1 MTIDLHQ
8 IDAIQDYDQAI
19 EALESFVEE
28 LVKEFVES
36 PEAEAYLQEYPE
48 MEDMIG
54 SWIDNLLYFGYAYE
68 SVTLPRMTKQTVNV
82 ILTELFPRK
91 ISLMMPEDANTT
103 IPELIAFWQYLKRQ
117 YKLRSA
123 DGILKL
129 LKQLQPNYPNIM
141 NDSSKF
147 GMAKSFFMEG
157 IGSGFDMSTPEGLQ
171 AFQEHYNQ
179 QLANPP
185 SPSFQQAATPDAAS
199 LIQSDYSAFLGGS
212 ELSLD
217 PASDAL
223 GDVEMM
229 PGQVINLAEVA
240 KMLDSLPEELAN
252 TPEALELRSALNFLS
267 TGQLFRQPDDSG
279 PDDFWQEMRSNLWTR
294 FVIGTEPPSEEA
306 IALLQQQQITETEP
320 GPILKDFQTIL
331 EFVGEGIPVSG
342 VNHLFPLKALP
353 ELNERLSTP
362 IPLDLKRPQMKS
374 YPTIQGLYLLVR
386 STGLAQIT
394 AKGKKPYMVL
404 NPEALQSWNSLN
416 PTERYFTL
424 LEAWLLHAHEEML
437 GGRGSPYDEGSKCIQ
452 FFSNPGN
459 TKQTLKDY
467 NAQDIYNYY
476 PEYHN
481 LALMH
486 LFGMLDWEVGK
497 PGKGK
502 GFRLKSFEQRPL
514 GQALIR
520 VMLQGV
526 KDELLEPQGSMTPG
540 FGTLQPVF
548 QPYFPEWQNNL
559 TLPQSEVQSGV
570 YTFKVS
576 LGKIWRRLAISS
588 QMSLFALS
596 RLILESVDFDTDHLD
611 EFSCK
616 DAFGR
621 TMRISHPYAD
631 GSPSTD
637 QVLIEEL
644 QLPVGAM
651 LTYVFD
657 FGDWWEFTV
666 QLEKIDPEDTRP
678 DYAAILEQHGEP
690 PEQYPD
696 FWDEDG
702 DEEDWDEDED

>member
-8 IDAIQDYDQAI
+8 IDSIKDYDRAI
-19 EALESFVEE
+19 EAMERFVEE
-28 LVKEFVES
+28 LVEDFAES
-36 PEAEAYLQEYPE
+36 PEGKAYLAEYPE

-68 SVTLPRMTKQTVNV
+68 SVTLPRMTKQDVNV

-91 ISLMMPEDANTT
+91 ISLMKPEDADTT

-123 DGILKL
+123 EAILKL
-129 LKQLQPNYPNIM
+129 LKKLQPNYRDII

-147 GMAKSFFMEG
+147 GIAKSFFMAGTE
-157 IGSGFDMSTPEGLQ
+157 SGFDMTSPEGLQ
-171 AFQEHYNQ
+171 AFQEQHNQ
-179 QLANPP
+179 QLQDNPP
-185 SPSFQQAATPDAAS
+185 STSSRQATPATAS
-199 LIQSDYSAFLGGS
+199 LIQSDYSTFLGGS
-212 ELSLD
+212 DLSFD
-217 PASDAL
+217 PSEDL
-223 GDVEMM
+223 EMP

-240 KMLDSLPEELAN
+240 EMLDNLPEELAN
-252 TPEALELRSALNFLS
+252 TPEALQLRSALTFLS
-267 TGQLFRQPDDSG
+267 TGQLFPEPNVSAPDN
-279 PDDFWQEMRSNLWTR
+279 FWQEMRSNLWRR
-294 FVIGTEPPSEEA
+294 FMIGLEPPSEEM
-306 IALLQQQQITETEP
+306 IALLQQQQITEIEP

-331 EFVGEGIPVSG
+331 EFVGDGIPVSG

-374 YPTIQGLYLLVR
+374 YPTIQGLYLLLR

-394 AKGKKPYMVL
+394 AKGKKPIMVL
-404 NPEALQSWNSLN
+404 NPEVLQPWNTLN

-424 LEAWLLHAHEEML
+424 LEAWLLHAREEML
-437 GGRGSPYDEGSKCIQ
+437 GESRSPYDEGSKCIQ
-452 FFSNPGN
+452 FFQNPDHIKK
-459 TKQTLKDY
+459 TIKDY

-486 LFGMLDWEVGK
+486 LFGLLDWEVGK

-502 GFRLKSFEQRPL
+502 GFRLKSFAQRPF

-520 VMLQGV
+520 VMLQGASS
-526 KDELLEPQGSMTPG
+526 DESLEPQGGMTPS

-548 QPYFPEWQNNL
+548 HPYFPEWQNNL
-559 TLPQSEVQSGV
+559 ALPQSEVRSGV

-588 QMSLFALS
+588 QMTLLDLS
-596 RLILESVDFDTDHLD
+596 RLILDSVEFDSDHLD
-611 EFSCK
+611 EFTYK
-616 DAFGR
+616 DSFGR
-621 TMRISHPYAD
+621 TIRISHPYAD

-637 QVLIEEL
+637 QVLLEEL
-644 QLPVGAM
+644 QLPVGAT

-666 QLEKIDPEDTRP
+666 QLEKIDQEDTRTN
-678 DYAAILEQHGEP
+678 YQAMLERRGKS

-696 FWDEDG
+696 FWDED
-702 DEEDWDEDED
+702 EDEDF